1 MRHDPVASPQ
11 DGTPTKQ
18 VSDKTR
24 PQNRCGNLWARIR
37 RQDNETPALN
47 ALKALRGAPIS
58 MGRGEIP
65 VELRPAAVRFCL
77 FSLIF
82 SFYPTKGGFSTMEQ
96 TNKQEAKSPIV
107 REYKIGDITYIVKAV
122 VKDGVKEDAAT
133 KVRRLIHNDLK
144 REKSPV

>member
-65 VELRPAAVRFCL
+65 VELRPAAVRFFASFMVL
-77 FSLIF
+77 MKWHERGLIVQKIQ
-82 SFYPTKGGFSTMEQ
+82 SE
-96 TNKQEAKSPIV
+96 NKYAPPMRSKK
-107 REYKIGDITYIVKAV
+107 KIGNTTFIVNSFFPQTGNQTIASKLENLIKADIQKQTV
-122 VKDGVKEDAAT
+122 T
-133 KVRRLIHNDLK
+133 
-144 REKSPV
+144 

>member
-18 VSDKTR
+18 ASDKTR
-24 PQNRCGNLWARIR
+24 PQNRCGSLWARMH

-65 VELRPAAVRFCL
+65 VELRPAAVRFA
-77 FSLIF
+77 
-82 SFYPTKGGFSTMEQ
+82 SFMVLMKWHERGFIMQKNQSE
-96 TNKQEAKSPIV
+96 NKYAPPMRSKK
-107 REYKIGDITYIVKAV
+107 KIGNTTFIVNSFFPQKGNQTIASKLENLIKADV
-122 VKDGVKEDAAT
+122 QKET
-133 KVRRLIHNDLK
+133 VT
-144 REKSPV
+144 

>member
-24 PQNRCGNLWARIR
+24 PRNRCGSLWARMH

-65 VELRPAAVRFCL
+65 VELRPAAVRFFASFMVL
-77 FSLIF
+77 MKWHERGLIMQKIQ
-82 SFYPTKGGFSTMEQ
+82 SE
-96 TNKQEAKSPIV
+96 NKYAPPMRSKK
-107 REYKIGDITYIVKAV
+107 KIGNTTFIVNSFFPQTGNQTIASKLENLIKADIQKQTV
-122 VKDGVKEDAAT
+122 T
-133 KVRRLIHNDLK
+133 
-144 REKSPV
+144 

>member
-1 MRHDPVASPQ
+1 MLLQADKALSLLDKESPAGGLRRSIRQTDTICLCGAGRPVRHDPVASPQ

-24 PQNRCGNLWARIR
+24 PQNRCGSLWARIR

-65 VELRPAAVRFCL
+65 VELRPAAVRFL
-77 FSLIF
+77 PLLWF
-82 SFYPTKGGFSTMEQ
+82 
-96 TNKQEAKSPIV
+96 
-107 REYKIGDITYIVKAV
+107 
-122 VKDGVKEDAAT
+122 
-133 KVRRLIHNDLK
+133 
-144 REKSPV
+144 